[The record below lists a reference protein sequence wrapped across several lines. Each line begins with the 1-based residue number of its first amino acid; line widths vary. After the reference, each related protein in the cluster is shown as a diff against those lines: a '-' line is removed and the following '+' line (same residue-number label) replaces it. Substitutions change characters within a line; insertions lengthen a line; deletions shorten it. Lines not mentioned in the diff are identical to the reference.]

1 MFQLWSALAFPFQPC
16 LIFSVIS
23 VISPLV
29 PDFFASACE
38 HQCRARK
45 TSSGEVEFPSPTSKF
60 TVHFRGF
67 VDLLKLPDNIGRVH
81 FRPRGGVAPM
91 TTLCESGEI
100 AVPVIQRHPATA
112 IIFVGSQL
120 TLVFGV
126 LNLIAPQRWTWPDLT
141 RRGVFKV

>member
-1 MFQLWSALAFPFQPC
+1 
-16 LIFSVIS
+16 
-23 VISPLV
+23 
-29 PDFFASACE
+29 
-38 HQCRARK
+38 
-45 TSSGEVEFPSPTSKF
+45 
-60 TVHFRGF
+60 
-67 VDLLKLPDNIGRVH
+67 
-81 FRPRGGVAPM
+81 M